1 VRNNPEHFA
10 NVIWVYQLS
19 PKVLKEELRE
29 APLSEIGEWGE
40 LARRLAEHVRGYLTD
55 YSSIIEQGVSSRA
68 RSEDPI
74 KAVVESR
81 KSPPLEI
88 VRKWNLKFGPQD
100 SVYSFLERLD
110 ELKSAY
116 NVLGGDMLLAIPELL
131 KGSVVL
137 WYRNN
142 HSNFASWQN
151 FLTAFKERYLP
162 LDVDDALWDD
172 IQSRTQGA
180 GESVADYVM
189 SVRILL
195 RRLTTT
201 PSSQQL

>member
-1 VRNNPEHFA
+1 MLTTGGRTLSTSWVQNMRKADLEAELSQVGQPIVGSRDELRKRFKDYVRNNPEHFA

-142 HSNFASWQN
+142 HSF
-151 FLTAFKERYLP
+151 
-162 LDVDDALWDD
+162 
-172 IQSRTQGA
+172 
-180 GESVADYVM
+180 
-189 SVRILL
+189 LL
-195 RRLTTT
+195 RGKI
-201 PSSQQL
+201 S